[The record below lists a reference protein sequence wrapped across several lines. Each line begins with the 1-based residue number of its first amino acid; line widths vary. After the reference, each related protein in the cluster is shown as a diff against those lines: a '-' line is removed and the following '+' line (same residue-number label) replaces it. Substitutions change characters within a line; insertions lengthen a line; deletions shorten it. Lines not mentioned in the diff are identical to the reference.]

1 MTRVALSL
9 HRRFGI
15 ELGRFIHW
23 ASRDLMLRPYRASQ
37 RLKEMI
43 QTWKKNIRLQNTKSK
58 LQCQG
63 MNGEMSTGWNGRAI
77 PDQLFGSLSQI
88 T

>member
-43 QTWKKNIRLQNTKSK
+43 QTWKKKILDSK
-58 LQCQG
+58 ILKVNC
-63 MNGEMSTGWNGRAI
+63 NVRE
-77 PDQLFGSLSQI
+77 
-88 T
+88 